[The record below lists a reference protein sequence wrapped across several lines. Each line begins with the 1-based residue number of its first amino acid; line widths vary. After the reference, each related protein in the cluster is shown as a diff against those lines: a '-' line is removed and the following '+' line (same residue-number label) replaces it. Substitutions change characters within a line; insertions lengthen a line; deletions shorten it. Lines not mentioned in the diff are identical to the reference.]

1 MSKLLD
7 GTELGSVVRSQTRA
21 APLPRVVLS
30 DADTLTISHYLAL
43 KQLSITIT
51 ASEKAAVMIVPLILP
66 RAVCGWRQC
75 TLSNAPVAMWRVFIV

>member
-30 DADTLTISHYLAL
+30 DADTLTISYYLAL
-43 KQLSITIT
+43 KQLSISILLQHY
-51 ASEKAAVMIVPLILP
+51 SSLRKAAVMIVHLVP
-66 RAVCGWRQC
+66 RAVCG
-75 TLSNAPVAMWRVFIV
+75 